1 MWWETNGV
9 LEYKTQLKFT
19 KMIWTNMIFIHNHH
33 LILLHHDLHHHH
45 HLHVDDEFFSK
56 PHAFFFHAWQRESLA
71 CPVYPHWLPRSPLSA
86 HHCWCK
92 RALGWTKP
100 GQETNHSLVAMDTLG
115 GWWTYVEG
123 LQVARPG
130 RWAWTC
136 QSLATL
142 PPSGRPDTT
151 PKFWA
156 LAWPQLRGRV
166 AVLPCNPFAR
176 SVPNAYLAFSN
187 CFARP

>member
-19 KMIWTNMIFIHNHH
+19 KMIWTNMMLIHNHH

-56 PHAFFFHAWQRESLA
+56 PHAFFFHAWQRGSLA

-100 GQETNHSLVAMDTLG
+100 GRKTNHSLVAMDTLG
-115 GWWTYVEG
+115 GGPMWKACRWPGLAVGLELANLWQRFHHLEG
-123 LQVARPG
+123 LTPLQNFEHSHDPNSEAE
-130 RWAWTC
+130 WLFC
-136 QSLATL
+136 LAIL
-142 PPSGRPDTT
+142 LLGPFPM
-151 PKFWA
+151 
-156 LAWPQLRGRV
+156 LR
-166 AVLPCNPFAR
+166 
-176 SVPNAYLAFSN
+176 AFSN